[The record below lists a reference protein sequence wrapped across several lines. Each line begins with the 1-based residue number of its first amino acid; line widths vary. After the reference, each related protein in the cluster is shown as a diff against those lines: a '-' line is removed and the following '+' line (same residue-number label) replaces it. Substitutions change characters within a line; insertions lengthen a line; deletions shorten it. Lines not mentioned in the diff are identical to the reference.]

1 MKSQTKV
8 IKQIAK
14 DLNSKDQ
21 SVIRKALEKTRA
33 KGNESLIDP
42 LVKLYTTSKDEQIK
56 EEIKGIFSE
65 LKNDQSI
72 NYLLPYL
79 DDNRNEV
86 KELIL
91 FSIWSSGID
100 VGDYLKEITKAA
112 CTGNYM
118 VILEALTVIENLEG
132 PFSEEDVFQASTLM
146 QEQLYELPDGSKKEL
161 LNSMYH
167 FVQKM

>member
-1 MKSQTKV
+1 MNSQTKV

-14 DLNSKDQ
+14 DLNSEDLSIIQ
-21 SVIRKALEKTRA
+21 KALEKTRS
-33 KGNESLIDP
+33 KGDESLIDP
-42 LVKLYTTSKDEQIK
+42 LVNLYTNSKDKQIK
-56 EEIKGIFSE
+56 EEVKGIFSE

-79 DDNRNEV
+79 EDDRNEV

-100 VGDYLKEITKAA
+100 VGDYLKEITQAA
-112 CTGNYM
+112 CNGDYM

-132 PFSEEDVFQASTLM
+132 PFSEEDIFQASTLL
-146 QEQLYELPDGSKKEL
+146 QEQLYELPDGDKKEL

-167 FVQKM
+167 FIQEM